1 MARQRI
7 PRWRISNL
15 VYLVALASTASAIS
29 LESFQI
35 ITSNQIP
42 SSCIRAYSTDI
53 DNCARKDFTNGN
65 QCSSGCVQGLQ
76 DTASRVIAACGT
88 LNVDSKSLLGLTLS
102 GDLIDTLCPGFEA
115 TTVTL
120 TVRPSTTS
128 PAQGFTTPSPVLI
141 TTSSTE
147 STSEASTTL
156 RTTTSIVQETTP
168 QPVTSAIT
176 ESLTRSTTTAQTTA
190 STHTSANTSLE
201 TTTQPIETS
210 TATQPQT
217 SDDEPNQGQV
227 PGSGGGSPF
236 DFVPAL
242 GLGTTLQLR
251 GWHMAFLL
259 AMLLI
264 PTV

>member
-1 MARQRI
+1 MTRRRI
-7 PRWRISNL
+7 PRWRISNPMSL
-15 VYLVALASTASAIS
+15 MALASTASALS

-65 QCSSGCVQGLQ
+65 QCSSVCVQGLQ
-76 DTASRVIAACGT
+76 DAASRVIAACGA

-128 PAQGFTTPSPVLI
+128 AQGFTTPTPVLV

-156 RTTTSIVQETTP
+156 QTTTSIAQETSP
-168 QPVTSAIT
+168 LSVTSATT
-176 ESLTRSTTTAQTTA
+176 EFLTKSTTTAQTT
-190 STHTSANTSLE
+190 TTTDTSAE
-201 TTTQPIETS
+201 TTAQPVDTS
-210 TATQPQT
+210 TATQPTT

-236 DFVPAL
+236 DSVLAL
-242 GLGTTLQLR
+242 GSGTNLQLT
-251 GWHMAFLL
+251 GWHISFSL

-264 PTV
+264 PAM